1 MSIHS
6 KERRNYQ
13 KHIISFLHPIAS
25 TYTTTQPPKMA
36 AGDLNLLKS
45 WNPKLMKNRKKVWE
59 TEQDLLK
66 EEQKFKERQQE
77 LEKEREL
84 ESLATAGESQK
95 KKKTGL
101 EWMYDDR
108 IGNSENEDY
117 LLGKKKLDANVI
129 KKTTER
135 TKTQDTKE
143 ETKKTPVKRT
153 YDYSND
159 DPMAKFNKM
168 AKAKKSKLAKKPKGK
183 VAKPGNK
190 PAKKQQQGGFDY

>member
-1 MSIHS
+1 
-6 KERRNYQ
+6 
-13 KHIISFLHPIAS
+13 
-25 TYTTTQPPKMA
+25 
-36 AGDLNLLKS
+36 
-45 WNPKLMKNRKKVWE
+45 MKNRKKVWE

-77 LEKEREL
+77 LEKEHEL
-84 ESLATAGESQK
+84 ESLASGGKSSS

-129 KKTTER
+129 KNRTEQS
-135 TKTQDTKE
+135 KTQEKKE
-143 ETKKTPVKRT
+143 EVKKAPVKRT

-168 AKAKKSKLAKKPKGK
+168 AKAKKSKVAAKSKGK
-183 VAKPGNK
+183 VAKPASK
-190 PAKKQQQGGFDY
+190 QVKKSFDY